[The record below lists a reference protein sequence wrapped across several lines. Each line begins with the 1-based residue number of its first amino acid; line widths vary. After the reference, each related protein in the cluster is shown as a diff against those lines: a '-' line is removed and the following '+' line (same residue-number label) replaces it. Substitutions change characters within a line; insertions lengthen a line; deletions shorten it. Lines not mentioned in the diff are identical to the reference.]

1 MTSRIACWAAN
12 LAIRE
17 VLFGRCHLPVRDRR
31 AYNIAV
37 ERAED
42 AAIRTQ
48 LERQNPVCLS

>member
-1 MTSRIACWAAN
+1 MTSRIACRAAN